1 MYEGREA
8 GAPETRIFL
17 AIIFTNYPQKK
28 TIISM
33 DLVDLKAKLIEFLLF
48 RV

>member
-17 AIIFTNYPQKK
+17 AIIFTNYPQK